1 MCINATESW
10 FGVDRSGTF
19 FISICPSTKDILLC
33 FSFSIVN
40 DLLACWSRKLENYG
54 WLLNC
59 LSCCKLLIV
68 SKNETNLTSDVV
80 FKLQCGFCNESYYR
94 ECVRH
99 LTVKMSE
106 HIGVSNLPK
115 SKWIFCYFVICNCVS
130 TTVHDNGTAQYTFFL
145 IMRFNITIVTN
156 CDSLIVTLLS

>member
-40 DLLACWSRKLENYG
+40 DLLACWSRKLENCG

-59 LSCCKLLIV
+59 LSCRKLLIV

-80 FKLQCGFCNESYYR
+80 FKLQCGFCNESYYC

-115 SKWIFCYFVICNCVS
+115 SKLNLRTATQPIIYYF
-130 TTVHDNGTAQYTFFL
+130 A
-145 IMRFNITIVTN
+145 TIQHPVT
-156 CDSLIVTLLS
+156 ILLF